1 MADFDYASGD
11 LESIVADS
19 PAKASIVN
27 RMFTYIKS
35 FFNSSGWVDTDKLA
49 DGAVTADKLG
59 TVLAGNGLE
68 RQSTRMNI
76 DLTTSSGLELTG
88 AVEGSKQLQAKVDDS
103 TIEIDGGEL
112 SVKDEGIT
120 PTQLASGTAGHGI
133 DGGAGVA
140 YKVKK
145 DTTGGANIAKVL
157 NVIANGVGILV
168 DDDTIGEN
176 GSGQLEVKDA
186 GITSDKIENDAIDSD
201 KIDTDAVTP
210 AKISALYTGA
220 AAAGTKDVTFGD
232 KIFKFRWMRAQTN
245 YGTSHDFSAEI
256 DWSSSEYF
264 TIYVTVWHS
273 PNSAQ
278 YGGDGSAVSN
288 LFTYVD
294 PFTGVGAAGG
304 YCVNGVVFGADL
316 EVLAIGIK
324 K

>member
-76 DLTTSSGLELTG
+76 DLTNSSGLELTG
-88 AVEGSKQLQAKVDDS
+88 AVEGSKQLQAKVDNS
-103 TIEIDGGEL
+103 TLEIDGGEL
-112 SVKDEGIT
+112 VVKDEGIT
-120 PTQLASGTAGHGI
+120 PRQLAAATAGHGI
-133 DGGAGVA
+133 EGGAGVA

-145 DTTGGANIAKVL
+145 DITGGANIAKVL
-157 NVIANGVGILV
+157 NIIANGVGILV
-168 DDDTIGEN
+168 DDDSIGEN
-176 GSGQLEVKDA
+176 VSGQLEV
-186 GITSDKIENDAIDSD
+186 N
-201 KIDTDAVTP
+201 
-210 AKISALYTGA
+210 ALYSGA
-220 AAAGTKDVTFGD
+220 AAAGTKDVTFGN
-232 KIFKFRWMRAQTN
+232 KLFKFRWMRAQTN
-245 YGTSHDFSAEI
+245 YGSSHDFSSEI
-256 DWSSSEYF
+256 DWSNSEYF
-264 TIYVTVWHS
+264 TIYVPVWNS
-273 PNSAQ
+273 PSSSH
-278 YGGDGSAVSN
+278 YGGDGSAVIN
-288 LFTYVD
+288 LYTYVN

-304 YCVNGVVFGADL
+304 HCVNGATFGADL
-316 EVLAIGIK
+316 DVLAIGIK